1 MHISSDYRFFFS
13 FFDMQDYAQQ
23 ESDFQAGIPP
33 RLISI
38 FYSVFDPSKGPMVV
52 FEVPEGSIISTET
65 STSIIDFDSIS
76 EYIIPK
82 QQLCGHLV
90 SICTESYKIMGFPV
104 YIEDDKYKRNAFM
117 FNLSFVFER
126 DADTSSYEPVVR
138 KVARV
143 LTSLEVCCY
152 NHCNFLHYHKLI
164 NISFERL
171 KTSFCQMKLQR
182 TLCIILLNNF
192 LRILIA
198 TANAKSQSVSNYFI
212 IELFT

>member
-1 MHISSDYRFFFS
+1 MMQLMHISSDNQFSIPFFS
-13 FFDMQDYAQQ
+13 TFFDMQDYAQQ

-38 FYSVFDPSKGPMVV
+38 FYSVFDLNKGPKVV
-52 FEVPEGSIISTET
+52 FEVPEGSIISTEM

-104 YIEDDKYKRNAFM
+104 YIEDDKYERNAFM
-117 FNLSFVFER
+117 FNLSFVFDR

-143 LTSLEVCCY
+143 LTSLEVSCRS
-152 NHCNFLHYHKLI
+152 I
-164 NISFERL
+164 V
-171 KTSFCQMKLQR
+171 
-182 TLCIILLNNF
+182 ILLHCHQIN
-192 LRILIA
+192 
-198 TANAKSQSVSNYFI
+198 
-212 IELFT
+212 